1 MFCNNCGAN
10 IDDGEQ
16 VCSACGTQ
24 TQEVCQ
30 AAEPVVDSANKEL
43 INRAAS
49 SALSWGIISL
59 VCAYL
64 TGFLGIIF
72 ACIGFSKAKNFKMLN
87 NGVLE
92 GKAKIGRGLSIAGL
106 WLGIAL
112 TVFYV
117 LSFLVG
123 FFMGLSGETLDLF
136 GKISYA
142 AISTIQ
148 LIF

>member
-1 MFCNNCGAN
+1 MFCNNCGSN
-10 IDDGEQ
+10 INDGEK
-16 VCSACGTQ
+16 VCSACGAQ

-30 AAEPVVDSANKEL
+30 ATEPVVDSANKEL
-43 INRAAS
+43 IAKAAS

-117 LSFLVG
+117 FSFLVG
-123 FFMGLSGETLDLF
+123 FYMGFTGETLDLYEKTSF
-136 GKISYA
+136 A
-142 AISTIQ
+142 AVSAIQ